1 MGHKAY
7 ILLGG
12 NTGNVPQAF
21 AKAIGQMGQTLGTV
35 LDCSPLYLSR
45 AWGMEGAADF
55 FNQALCLDTMLEPE
69 LLMEALLD
77 IERDGGR
84 VRVPGKMMSR
94 TLDIDILLFDQM
106 IINSEH
112 LHLPHPRMHL
122 RRFALQPLHDI
133 APGLM
138 HPVLRQTIGDLLA
151 ACSDPMMPD
160 KISMRRCQKSKLP
173 DAESTPQS

>member
-1 MGHKAY
+1 MSHKAY

-21 AKAIGQMGQTLGTV
+21 ANAIGQMDQNLGAI

-45 AWGMEGAADF
+45 AWGMEEAADF
-55 FNQALCLDTMLEPE
+55 FNQALCLDTILEPE

-77 IERDGGR
+77 IERGGGR
-84 VRVPGKMMSR
+84 IRIPGKMMSR

-106 IINSEH
+106 IIKSEH

-138 HPVLRQTIGDLLA
+138 HPVLGQTVGDLLA
-151 ACSDPMMPD
+151 ACADPLVPD
-160 KISMRRCQKSKLP
+160 KISMHSCLKSKLP
-173 DAESTPQS
+173 DAEATPQ